1 MMAGAKR
8 EKSATESL
16 LQIALMLEI
25 SVVFFGALALN
36 GLDYFTP
43 TVIVLGAGAALVLLM
58 LVYRLLRYRA
68 GVWLGHLVQL
78 ALLASF
84 FWDVVMGLSASL
96 LLVSGIILG
105 ALYRRG
111 PQLDR
116 GKETLHAKLTTTNA
130 PRRKTIW
137 PD

>member
-84 FWDVVMGLSASL
+84 FWDVVMGLSA
-96 LLVSGIILG
+96 LVVVGFWIFG
-105 ALYRRG
+105 AIRG

-116 GKETLHAKLTTTNA
+116 GKEHP
-130 PRRKTIW
+130 PR
-137 PD
+137 

>member
-84 FWDVVMGLSASL
+84 FWDVVMGLSA
-96 LLVSGIILG
+96 LVVVGFWIFG
-105 ALYRRG
+105 AIRG

-116 GKETLHAKLTTTNA
+116 GKETLHAKLTITNA
-130 PRRKTIW
+130 PRRKPIW